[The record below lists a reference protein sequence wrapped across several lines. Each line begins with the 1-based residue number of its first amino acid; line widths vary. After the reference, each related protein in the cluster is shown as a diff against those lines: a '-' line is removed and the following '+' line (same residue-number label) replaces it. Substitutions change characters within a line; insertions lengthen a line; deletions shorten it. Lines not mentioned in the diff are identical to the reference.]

1 MSSQFFQRVANY
13 VANEVIVK
21 GLANSRTFQRF
32 AVRADKQFKDV
43 HEKGTENITKTVEEF
58 VSKAGGE
65 GTATS
70 ASASAAAGGTA
81 KAAAGSSGL
90 QPPQRPLR
98 GIPGFAVAFFKEI
111 RKDVTGS

>member
-1 MSSQFFQRVANY
+1 MSNQFFQRVANY

-43 HEKGTENITKTVEEF
+43 HEKGTESITKNFEEF

-65 GTATS
+65 GTS
-70 ASASAAAGGTA
+70 SAATGGTA

-111 RKDVTGS
+111 RKDITGS

>member
-1 MSSQFFQRVANY
+1 MSNQFFQRVANY

-43 HEKGTENITKTVEEF
+43 HEKGTENLAKTVEEF

-65 GTATS
+65 
-70 ASASAAAGGTA
+70 ASSSNAAGGTA
-81 KAAAGSSGL
+81 KVAGASL

-111 RKDVTGS
+111 RKDITGS

>member
-1 MSSQFFQRVANY
+1 M
-13 VANEVIVK
+13 K

-43 HEKGTENITKTVEEF
+43 HEKGTESLTKNFEEF

-65 GTATS
+65 GTA
-70 ASASAAAGGTA
+70 ASASEGVATEGTA
-81 KAAAGSSGL
+81 KAAAGGSGL

-111 RKDVTGS
+111 RKDITGS

>member
-32 AVRADKQFKDV
+32 VVRADKQFKDI
-43 HEKGTENITKTVEEF
+43 HQTGTEHLSKTVEEF
-58 VSKAGGE
+58 ASKAGGE
-65 GTATS
+65 GTAATS
-70 ASASAAAGGTA
+70 TATGTVTD
-81 KAAAGSSGL
+81 L

-98 GIPGFAVAFFKEI
+98 GIPGFALAFFKEI
-111 RKDVTGS
+111 RKDITGL